1 MGNFNKWFG
10 MGRLTR
16 DPETRY
22 TQNNT
27 AVCSFSL
34 AINHRYKDQSGEWVD
49 KPTYIDCKIWGKRGE
64 AFAKYHQ
71 KGSEA
76 FVTGRL
82 ETESWQDKQSGQNRS
97 KVVAVCEEWEFVGG
111 KSEGG
116 QQSRGR
122 ASQGSSSDGWTV
134 DGPGD
139 FLGAD
144 ETPF

>member
-1 MGNFNKWFG
+1 MGNFNSCTL

-16 DPETRY
+16 DPELRM
-22 TQNNT
+22 TQNNM
-27 AVCSFSL
+27 AVLSGSL
-34 AINHRYKDQSGEWVD
+34 AVNFRVKRGDQWEEEA
-49 KPTYIDCKIWGKRGE
+49 TFIDFKMFGKRAE
-64 AFAKYHQ
+64 AFDRFHKR
-71 KGSEA
+71 GSEA
-76 FVTGRL
+76 FLTGRISTDNW
-82 ETESWQDKQSGQNRS
+82 EDKQTGQKRS
-97 KVVAVCEEWEFVGG
+97 KTYVTATDWEFVGG